1 MRIQSRGEKLMK
13 DLEDIIDREELERMF
28 KGDQKYS
35 NIVYSTYQIAEEL
48 AKEVEGL
55 EQKVEELDSKVD
67 QNLSTWEKLLKN
79 DKFRSKSRLNQ
90 KIIWEL
96 VKIKENDSPKNQR
109 DVAQEY
115 NLSDARISQ
124 LKEIIREHDLP

>member
-1 MRIQSRGEKLMK
+1 
-13 DLEDIIDREELERMF
+13 
-28 KGDQKYS
+28 
-35 NIVYSTYQIAEEL
+35 
-48 AKEVEGL
+48 
-55 EQKVEELDSKVD
+55 LDSKID
-67 QNLSTWEKLLKN
+67 QKLSTWEKLLNN

-115 NLSDARISQ
+115 NLTDARISQ
-124 LKEIIREHDLP
+124 LKEFIKENDLP

>member
-1 MRIQSRGEKLMK
+1 MK
-13 DLEDIIDREELERMF
+13 KLEDIIDQQEIERMF
-28 KGDQKYS
+28 EGDHRFS
-35 NIVYSTYQIAEEL
+35 NIVYSTYQIAKEL
-48 AKEVEGL
+48 GEEVERL
-55 EQKVEELDSKVD
+55 EQKVEDLDSKVD
-67 QNLSTWEKLLKN
+67 QKLSTWEKLLIN

-115 NLSDARISQ
+115 NLTDARISQ
-124 LKEIIREHDLP
+124 LKDFIREHDLP

>member
-1 MRIQSRGEKLMK
+1 MK
-13 DLEDIIDREELERMF
+13 NLEEIIDQQEIERMF
-28 KGDQKYS
+28 DGDHRFS

-48 AKEVEGL
+48 GEEVEGL
-55 EQKVEELDSKVD
+55 KQKVEDLDSKVD
-67 QNLSTWEKLLKN
+67 QKLSTWEKLLNN

-109 DVAQEY
+109 DVA
-115 NLSDARISQ
+115 
-124 LKEIIREHDLP
+124 

>member
-1 MRIQSRGEKLMK
+1 MK
-13 DLEDIIDREELERMF
+13 DLEDIIDPQEMEKMF
-28 KGDQKYS
+28 DGDHKYS
-35 NIVYSTYQIAEEL
+35 NIVYSTYQIAKEL

-67 QNLSTWEKLLKN
+67 QKLSTWEKLLKN

-115 NLSDARISQ
+115 DLSDARISQ
-124 LKEIIREHDLP
+124 LKEFIREHDLP

>member
-1 MRIQSRGEKLMK
+1 MK
-13 DLEDIIDREELERMF
+13 NLEDIIDPQEIERMF
-28 KGDQKYS
+28 DGDHKYS

-48 AKEVEGL
+48 GEEVEGL
-55 EQKVEELDSKVD
+55 EQKVEELDSKID
-67 QNLSTWEKLLKN
+67 QKLSTWEKLLNN

-115 NLSDARISQ
+115 DLSDARISQ
-124 LKEIIREHDLP
+124 LKEIIRENDLP

>member
-1 MRIQSRGEKLMK
+1 MK
-13 DLEDIIDREELERMF
+13 NLEEIIDQQEIERMF
-28 KGDQKYS
+28 DGDHRFS

-48 AKEVEGL
+48 GEEVEGL
-55 EQKVEELDSKVD
+55 KQKVEDLDSKID
-67 QNLSTWEKLLKN
+67 QKLSTWEKLLNN

-115 NLSDARISQ
+115 DLSDARISQ
-124 LKEIIREHDLP
+124 LKEFIKENDLP

>member
-1 MRIQSRGEKLMK
+1 MK
-13 DLEDIIDREELERMF
+13 NLEEIIDQQEIERMF
-28 KGDQKYS
+28 DGDHRFS

-48 AKEVEGL
+48 GEEVEGL
-55 EQKVEELDSKVD
+55 KQKVEDLDSKVD
-67 QNLSTWEKLLKN
+67 QKLSTWEKLLNN

-115 NLSDARISQ
+115 NLTDARISQ
-124 LKEIIREHDLP
+124 LKEFIRANDLP

>member
-1 MRIQSRGEKLMK
+1 MK
-13 DLEDIIDREELERMF
+13 NLEEIIDQQEIERMF
-28 KGDQKYS
+28 DGDHRFS

-48 AKEVEGL
+48 GEEVEGL
-55 EQKVEELDSKVD
+55 KQKVEDLDSKVD
-67 QNLSTWEKLLKN
+67 QKLSTWEKLLNN

-115 NLSDARISQ
+115 NLTDARISQ
-124 LKEIIREHDLP
+124 LKEFIKENDLP

>member
-1 MRIQSRGEKLMK
+1 MK
-13 DLEDIIDREELERMF
+13 DLEDIIDTQELERMF
-28 KGDQKYS
+28 NGDHRFS
-35 NIVYSTYQIAEEL
+35 NIVYSTYQIVKEL
-48 AKEVEGL
+48 AKEVEDL

-67 QNLSTWEKLLKN
+67 QKLSTWEKLLKN
-79 DKFRSKSRLNQ
+79 EKFRSKSRLNQ

-115 NLSDARISQ
+115 DLSDARISQ
-124 LKEIIREHDLP
+124 LKEFIREHDLP

>member
-1 MRIQSRGEKLMK
+1 MK
-13 DLEDIIDREELERMF
+13 NLEEIIDQQEIERMF
-28 KGDQKYS
+28 DGDHRFS
-35 NIVYSTYQIAEEL
+35 NIVYSTYQIAKEL
-48 AKEVEGL
+48 GEEVEGL
-55 EQKVEELDSKVD
+55 EQKVEDLDSKVD
-67 QNLSTWEKLLKN
+67 QKLSTWEKLLNN

-115 NLSDARISQ
+115 NLTDARISQ
-124 LKEIIREHDLP
+124 LKEFIKENDLP

>member
-1 MRIQSRGEKLMK
+1 MSK
-13 DLEDIIDREELERMF
+13 
-28 KGDQKYS
+28 
-35 NIVYSTYQIAEEL
+35 STYRKHIGE
-48 AKEVEGL
+48 EVEEL

-67 QNLSTWEKLLKN
+67 QKLSTWEKLLNN
-79 DKFRSKSRLNQ
+79 DKFRSKSRPNQ

-115 NLSDARISQ
+115 DLSDARISQ
-124 LKEIIREHDLP
+124 LKEFIREHDLP

>member
-1 MRIQSRGEKLMK
+1 MK

-35 NIVYSTYQIAEEL
+35 NIVYSTYQIAKEL

-55 EQKVEELDSKVD
+55 EQKVEDLNSKVD
-67 QNLSTWEKLLKN
+67 QKLSTWEKLLKN
-79 DKFRSKSRLNQ
+79 EKFRSKSRLNQ

-115 NLSDARISQ
+115 DLSDARISQ
-124 LKEIIREHDLP
+124 LKEFIREHDLP